1 VTRPTSSRSRLR
13 ALIASSAAVTFAVSL
28 LIASPASASAPAADA
43 SVTTGVSTA
52 APATRAASPVK
63 TLITDGFRAGKIIS
77 DEVFFDSSTMTA
89 ASIDSFFRSKVAS
102 CRTGYV
108 CLKDYRQNTPNRAAD
123 QYCNGYQGAGNE
135 SAATIIYKVAQSC
148 GINPQV
154 FIVML
159 QKEQS
164 LVTHTW
170 PSDWRF
176 SMALGQG
183 CPDTAPCDP
192 AFSGFFYQIYGAGRQ
207 MKIYTEGRYFT
218 YYAPG
223 KTWNIMYNPNSA
235 CGRGPV
241 RVENAA
247 TAALYYYT
255 PYQPNAAALRA
266 GYGSGDSCS
275 AYGNRNFHNYFTDWF
290 GSTQNPS
297 SNLIRTSDTGQ
308 VFLLS
313 GGTKH
318 YVTNPADLAVLTKR
332 VGSVRTVSPSY
343 AASLPTGNRFIRL
356 VRDARDGAIYLL
368 QPDGTKHHF
377 ATAELISR
385 YGMRVDDYTPLT
397 PALLAGYPTGQP
409 VGNYFRSEDSPDYY
423 KWENGQR
430 RHIANGLAW
439 QLEQGKAKNYV
450 AVFPAGNA
458 AFPALGRA
466 LLAPGTLVK
475 ETSRDEVYIVGNAA
489 SLTHIPSW
497 EMSADAGITAYQPVA
512 KGTFAGY
519 DTSTTLAPLFSCG
532 SQTFVVDGGKLTAVT
547 DTGRAGK
554 GPTLPGSVCA
564 VLPRTG
570 KTISGPAF
578 IKSRTA
584 DPIYALEK
592 GAIRHVQS
600 AQRLLEI
607 NGGKSPYTATWS
619 NATIAAFKKGAPY
632 LAEGAFVS
640 FAGRGEIYRM
650 TGKTLK
656 HVQDYATLVR
666 LGGGVVPPIQNLP
679 SQFRGSYT
687 FSTPI
692 LRDGD
697 MVRFTDRPEVYVF
710 SSDSLHHVVSEEDLR
725 LLGGE
730 EPEIVE
736 IASDEASD
744 YPIGD
749 PADPV
754 AP

>member
-1 VTRPTSSRSRLR
+1 MTRPTSSRSRLR
-13 ALIASSAAVTFAVSL
+13 ALLASTAAVAFAVSL
-28 LIASPASASAPAADA
+28 LVSSPASASAPAADA
-43 SVTTGVSTA
+43 SVAAGVSAT
-52 APATRAASPVK
+52 APAARAAAPVK

-77 DEVFFDSSTMTA
+77 NEVFFDSSTMSA

-102 CRTGYV
+102 CRSGYV

-192 AFSGFFYQIYGAGRQ
+192 AFAGFFYQIYGAGRQ

-241 RVENAA
+241 YVENSA

-290 GSTQNPS
+290 GSTQNPAS
-297 SNLIRTSDTGQ
+297 SLVRDSGTGQ
-308 VFLLS
+308 IFLSS
-313 GGTKH
+313 GGVKH
-318 YVTNPADLAVLTKR
+318 YITTPSDLNVLTKR
-332 VGSVRTVSPSY
+332 LGAVRTVSSGY
-343 AASLPTGNRFIRL
+343 ISSLTSGNRFIRL
-356 VRDARDGAIYLL
+356 VRDARDGAMYLL

-377 ATAELISR
+377 SSAALITR
-385 YGMRVDDYTPLT
+385 YGMRTDDYTPLT
-397 PALLAGYPTGQP
+397 PAILNAYPTGQP
-409 VGNYFRSEDSPDYY
+409 IGDYFRSEDSPDYY

-439 QLEQGKAKNYV
+439 QLERGKAKDYV

-458 AFPALGRA
+458 AFPAPGRA
-466 LLAPGTLVK
+466 FLAPGTLVK
-475 ETSRDEVYIVGNAA
+475 ENSRDEVYIVGQGAD
-489 SLTHIPSW
+489 LTHIPSW
-497 EMSADAGITAYQPVA
+497 EMSADAGITAYQPVVN
-512 KGTFAGY
+512 GTFAGY
-519 DTSTTLAPLFSCG
+519 SRTTALAPLFTCG
-532 SQTFVVDGGKLTAVT
+532 TQTFVVDGGKITAVANP
-547 DTGRAGK
+547 GRTGK
-554 GPTLPGSVCA
+554 GPALPGSVCS
-564 VLPRTG
+564 VLPR
-570 KTISGPAF
+570 SGTTFSNPVF
-578 IKSRTA
+578 IKTRNA
-584 DPIYALEK
+584 DPIYSLEN
-592 GAIRHVQS
+592 GQLRHVQS

-607 NGGKSPYTATWS
+607 SGGNPPYTATWS
-619 NATIAAFKKGAPY
+619 SATVDAFPKGTPY
-632 LAEGAFVS
+632 IREGAFVTFGS
-640 FAGRGEIYRM
+640 ETVYMMRGGQLRHVPTQQLLIQLANGQWPIEIIRRNA
-650 TGKTLK
+650 
-656 HVQDYATLVR
+656 QDLALYKVGAP
-666 LGGGVVPPIQNLP
+666 LG
-679 SQFRGSYT
+679 
-687 FSTPI
+687 
-692 LRDGD
+692 
-697 MVRFTDRPEVYVF
+697 
-710 SSDSLHHVVSEEDLR
+710 
-725 LLGGE
+725 
-730 EPEIVE
+730 
-736 IASDEASD
+736 
-744 YPIGD
+744 
-749 PADPV
+749 
-754 AP
+754 

>member
-13 ALIASSAAVTFAVSL
+13 ALIASTAAVTFAVSL
-28 LIASPASASAPAADA
+28 LIASPASASAPMADA
-43 SVTTGVSTA
+43 SVTAGVSTA
-52 APATRAASPVK
+52 APAARLASPVK
-63 TLITDGFRAGKIIS
+63 ALITDGFRAGKIIS
-77 DEVFFDSSTMTA
+77 NEVFFDSSTMSA

-102 CRTGYV
+102 CRSGYV

-241 RVENAA
+241 YVENSA

-266 GYGSGDSCS
+266 GYGSGDNCS

-290 GSTQNPS
+290 GSTQDPAS
-297 SNLIRTSDTGQ
+297 SLVRASDTGQ
-308 VFLLS
+308 IFLTS
-313 GGTKH
+313 GGVKH
-318 YVTNPADLAVLTKR
+318 YVTTPADLAVLTTR
-332 VGSVRTVSPSY
+332 LGAVRTVSPGY
-343 AASLPTGNRFIRL
+343 INSLTSGNRFIRL
-356 VRDARDGAIYLL
+356 VRDARDGAMYLL

-377 ATAELISR
+377 ASAALITR

-397 PALLAGYPTGQP
+397 PKILGSYPTGQP
-409 VGNYFRSEDSPDYY
+409 VGDYFRSEDSPDYY

-439 QLEQGKAKNYV
+439 QLERGKAKDYV

-475 ETSRDEVYIVGNAA
+475 ENSRDEVYIVGNGAD
-489 SLTHIPSW
+489 LTHIPSW

-512 KGTFAGY
+512 NGSFAGY
-519 DTSTTLAPLFSCG
+519 NTSSTLAPVLTCSG
-532 SQTFVVDGGKLTAVT
+532 KTFVLDGGRLTGVT
-547 DTGRAGK
+547 NSLRSGK
-554 GPTLPGSVCA
+554 GNSIPASVCA
-564 VLPRTG
+564 VMRRTG
-570 KTISGPAF
+570 TTLPGPVF
-578 IKSRTA
+578 VKSRTS
-584 DPIYALEK
+584 DPIYSLEK
-592 GAIRHVQS
+592 NQLRHVQS
-600 AQRLLEI
+600 GQRLLELS
-607 NGGKSPYTATWS
+607 GGRSPYTVTWS
-619 NATIAAFKKGAPY
+619 TATINAYSKGAPY
-632 LAEGAFVS
+632 LAEGTFVS
-640 FAGRGEIYRM
+640 FGDDKVYVVRAGQLRHLTAPQYL
-650 TGKTLK
+650 LK
-656 HVQDYATLVR
+656 LANGVWPIPIVR
-666 LGGGVVPPIQNLP
+666 LEAKHLA
-679 SQFRGSYT
+679 SYT
-687 FSTPI
+687 V
-692 LRDGD
+692 G
-697 MVRFTDRPEVYVF
+697 
-710 SSDSLHHVVSEEDLR
+710 
-725 LLGGE
+725 
-730 EPEIVE
+730 
-736 IASDEASD
+736 A
-744 YPIGD
+744 PIG
-749 PADPV
+749 
-754 AP
+754 

>member
-1 VTRPTSSRSRLR
+1 MTRPTSSRSRLR
-13 ALIASSAAVTFAVSL
+13 ALIASTAAVTFAVSL
-28 LIASPASASAPAADA
+28 LVASPASASAPTADA
-43 SVTTGVSTA
+43 SVSAGVSTA
-52 APATRAASPVK
+52 APAARAAAPVK
-63 TLITDGFRAGKIIS
+63 TLITDGFRPGKIIS
-77 DEVFFDSSTMTA
+77 NEVFFDSSTMTA
-89 ASIDSFFRSKVAS
+89 ESIDSFFRSKVAS
-102 CRTGYV
+102 CRSGYV

-241 RVENAA
+241 HVENSA
-247 TAALYYYT
+247 TSALYYYT

-266 GYGSGDSCS
+266 GYGSGDNCS

-290 GSTQNPS
+290 GSTQNPAS
-297 SNLIRTSDTGQ
+297 SLVRDSGTGQ
-308 VFLLS
+308 IFLTS
-313 GGTKH
+313 GGVKH
-318 YVTNPADLAVLTKR
+318 YVTTPADLNVLTKR
-332 VGSVRTVSPSY
+332 LGAVRTVSSGY
-343 AASLPTGNRFIRL
+343 VASLTSGNRFIRL
-356 VRDARDGAIYLL
+356 VRDARDGAMYLL

-377 ATAELISR
+377 ATAALITR
-385 YGMRVDDYTPLT
+385 YGMRTDDYTPLT
-397 PALLAGYPTGQP
+397 PAILAKYPTGQP
-409 VGNYFRSEDSPDYY
+409 VGAYFRSEDSPDYY

-439 QLEQGKAKNYV
+439 QLERGKAKDYV

-475 ETSRDEVYIVGNAA
+475 ENSRDEVYIVGNGAD
-489 SLTHIPSW
+489 LTHIPSW

-512 KGTFAGY
+512 NGTFKGY
-519 DTSTTLAPLFSCG
+519 NTSTTLAPMFTCG
-532 SQTFVVDGGKLTAVT
+532 GKTFVVDGGRLTGVT
-547 DTGRAGK
+547 DSLRSGK
-554 GPTLPGSVCA
+554 GSVIPPSVCA
-564 VLPRTG
+564 VMRRTG
-570 KTISGPAF
+570 TTLPGPVF
-578 IKSRTA
+578 VKSRTS
-584 DPIYALEK
+584 DPIYSLEK
-592 GAIRHVQS
+592 NQLRHVQS
-600 AQRLLEI
+600 GQRLLELA
-607 NGGKSPYTATWS
+607 GGRSPYTVTWS
-619 NATIAAFKKGAPY
+619 TATISAYSKGAPY
-632 LAEGAFVS
+632 LAEGTFVS
-640 FAGRGEIYRM
+640 FGDDKVYVVRAGQVRHLTAPQYL
-650 TGKTLK
+650 LK
-656 HVQDYATLVR
+656 LANGQWPIPIVR
-666 LGGGVVPPIQNLP
+666 LEAKHLA
-679 SQFRGSYT
+679 SYT
-687 FSTPI
+687 V
-692 LRDGD
+692 G
-697 MVRFTDRPEVYVF
+697 
-710 SSDSLHHVVSEEDLR
+710 
-725 LLGGE
+725 
-730 EPEIVE
+730 
-736 IASDEASD
+736 A
-744 YPIGD
+744 PIG
-749 PADPV
+749 
-754 AP
+754 